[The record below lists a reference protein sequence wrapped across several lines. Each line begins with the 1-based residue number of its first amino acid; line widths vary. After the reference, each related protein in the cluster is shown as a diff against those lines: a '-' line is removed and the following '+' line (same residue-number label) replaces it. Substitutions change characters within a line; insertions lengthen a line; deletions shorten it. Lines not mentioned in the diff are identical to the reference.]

1 MSQKSTTHEA
11 SRVRRA
17 AKTAFD
23 VAVGG
28 TALAADKAAETI
40 GRVVEGA
47 EDAFDAGRRT
57 VRQAAAAATDTVR
70 EVISSDDKDVR
81 AYENRSRDAL
91 YALAVERGIEG
102 RSSMR
107 KPELIAALRE
117 AS

>member
-1 MSQKSTTHEA
+1 MTQNNSKGDKGST
-11 SRVRRA
+11 VRRA

-28 TALAADKAAETI
+28 TALAADKTAETI

-47 EDAFDAGRRT
+47 EDALDRGRQT
-57 VRQAAAAATDTVR
+57 LRQTAAAAARVARDAVA
-70 EVISSDDKDVR
+70 DDRDSR
-81 AYENRSRDAL
+81 AYENRSRDEL
-91 YALAVERGIEG
+91 YALAAERGIEG

-107 KPELIAALRE
+107 KPELIEALRE